1 MARCSLASP
10 GIMVQLVGTD
20 VGVMV
25 PLSSPGSPT
34 GLTGLENTVRFDMAG
49 CCWGW
54 LCWHN
59 LYGVRKPSCWLWIA
73 YSVFMCVC
81 VWLWWFIV
89 KHIIV
94 SMFELNAYNLY
105 VCLLNFKY
113 ISNLIYKNIICTCGI
128 YM

>member
-1 MARCSLASP
+1 
-10 GIMVQLVGTD
+10 MVLGNLV
-20 VGVMV
+20 VGY
-25 PLSSPGSPT
+25 
-34 GLTGLENTVRFDMAG
+34 GLLIV
-49 CCWGW
+49 C
-54 LCWHN
+54 L
-59 LYGVRKPSCWLWIA
+59 
-73 YSVFMCVC
+73 CVC